1 MTAKLVV
8 KKESGELLFDTS
20 KICYGLVKSGT
31 FTYMERWQRKYL
43 RGFDLDPNKGSSW
56 EDSFRAGDDMYGF
69 SLSQA
74 VSPIVF
80 IVGRGCFNGS
90 ALVGSDMY
98 FYYSGANAS
107 TKFYC
112 FDLMRND
119 IPGGPY
125 LKTFNEAGEITF
137 NSLQVPLNVIASMG
151 APAPTGTDRY
161 GRRYGY
167 AGGRW
172 ELVRRQTANVDSQ
185 AHHLIDIPLSAG
197 VEYAACLP
205 WSRAANAFLGN
216 ALTGVDG
223 IVYGMSEGA
232 FGRSGGISFMF
243 APAGV
248 TTQAGTP
255 SNQYSLPGSFEGFPV
270 DRSPTAL
277 VINTANYPF
286 PYR

>member
-90 ALVGSDMY
+90 ALAGSDMY

-137 NSLQVPLNVIASMG
+137 NSLQAPLNVIASMG

-197 VEYAACLP
+197 GRICGVFTVVESRQCLF
-205 WSRAANAFLGN
+205 R
-216 ALTGVDG
+216 
-223 IVYGMSEGA
+223 
-232 FGRSGGISFMF
+232 
-243 APAGV
+243 
-248 TTQAGTP
+248 
-255 SNQYSLPGSFEGFPV
+255 
-270 DRSPTAL
+270 
-277 VINTANYPF
+277 
-286 PYR
+286 

>member
-1 MTAKLVV
+1 MTTTN
-8 KKESGELLFDTS
+8 SFHH
-20 KICYGLVKSGT
+20 
-31 FTYMERWQRKYL
+31 
-43 RGFDLDPNKGSSW
+43 PN
-56 EDSFRAGDDMYGF
+56 D
-69 SLSQA
+69 
-74 VSPIVF
+74 
-80 IVGRGCFNGS
+80 GRGKRAVYVNGNPVS
-90 ALVGSDMY
+90 RVVWCDTARGLAVFCPFPVRINRRTGRVY
-98 FYYSGANAS
+98 NRLLL
-107 TKFYC
+107 YC

-119 IPGGPY
+119 IPGGLY

-137 NSLQVPLNVIASMG
+137 NSLQAPLNVIASMG